1 MVGGLYGVR
10 LLRKNALTG
19 IVDQSHSLD
28 GRPFVELAM
37 ESSTLKLAMLTAS
50 NVATVVHVRR
60 PNGTAVANISIPAGS
75 RRAAL
80 NLHGISGVVVV
91 SILREKAL
99 IQATRITIT
108 R

>member
-1 MVGGLYGVR
+1 MSIVAGLTHRLFG
-10 LLRKNALTG
+10 LLRL
-19 IVDQSHSLD
+19 SW
-28 GRPFVELAM
+28 RELAM

-60 PNGTAVANISIPAGS
+60 PNGSAVANISIPAGS